1 MKKII
6 FFIEKIIDNTT
17 KNNTIYTAIGDE
29 LNDFNNDKVQFERP
43 VRGISKRDS
52 RREETDGTKR
62 KCSNYDRRISR
73 KFSSKV
79 ITTRKEEN
87 IQKQGL
93 NQEIFM
99 NYCVFWNKQRGFL

>member
-17 KNNTIYTAIGDE
+17 ENNTIYTAIGDE

-62 KCSNYDRRISR
+62 KYSNYDRRISR

-87 IQKQGL
+87 YTKTRIKSRNFYEL
-93 NQEIFM
+93 L
-99 NYCVFWNKQRGFL
+99 CFLE